1 MRRNELS
8 EILKD
13 RVLILDGA
21 YGTELMRR
29 GFKESPEEIVLS
41 HPEAIK
47 KLHEEYVNAGSN
59 AILTSTFGAN
69 PIKLSK
75 IGLESYHEKIVRD
88 AVRIAKSI
96 SKDVLIFGDIGPT
109 GDLPYPLGERTFDEY
124 YDNFQKTASILIE
137 EGVDAIIL
145 ETFTDILELKA
156 AYMAVRDISKD
167 IFLIAHL
174 TFEKNG
180 RTLTGTDPVNF
191 AITFDDLDVD
201 AIGMNCSLGPE
212 EMLPIFEE
220 LSKYTHKL
228 LTVEP
233 DAGAP
238 ILKGEKVEYPVTP
251 EEFAIHMDSYWEAG
265 ANIIGS
271 CCGSNPLHTRK
282 ISTVVGKRG
291 PVDRES
297 KKIFA
302 ISGPS
307 SVVNFDKFVVI
318 GERLNP
324 AGKKRLSQAIKDED
338 VNYLIDQARDQ
349 VDHGAHALDV
359 NFGVEQT
366 VSRNF
371 MSKSVAALSYKVN
384 VPLSLDIQTYDFL
397 EFVMKRY
404 PGRPLINSA
413 RAVEEEFVKRASL
426 VKKYGGILITLSMG
440 ERVPESF
447 EERKKSIEYAL
458 EMAER
463 IGLTRDR
470 LIFDPIVLAIGA
482 GSDARETL
490 KTIKYLD
497 SVGLKSVFG
506 LSNISFGMPDRSYIN
521 GAFLAMSILN
531 GLSSAIMN
539 PIDEIVMGNMKASLL
554 LTKRSQ
560 IEIEKIQGT
569 DELLNFVLTG
579 AEDKLMKA
587 VDDLI
592 SVEDPVSIIENH
604 LKPVMDRVGDLYGS
618 GKIFLPQL
626 ILAAQTAQKAFE
638 KVQKLIPSGSETGKF
653 VIATVKG
660 DVHDIGKNI
669 VATIVKSAG
678 YRVIDLG
685 RDVPS
690 ERIIETVE
698 KENPVMVGLSAMMT
712 TTAPRIKEVVDGMK
726 KKHLNVPVI
735 AGGASLNETLA
746 KDLGADFYAKSATD
760 AIKYL
765 KMVIRT

>member
-1 MRRNELS
+1 MKRSELS
-8 EILKD
+8 KILKE

-41 HPEAIK
+41 NPEAIK

-96 SKDVLIFGDIGPT
+96 PGNALIFGDIGPT

-156 AYMAVRDISKD
+156 AYMAVRDISSD

-174 TFEKNG
+174 TFEKSG

-201 AIGMNCSLGPE
+201 AIGINCSLGPE

-220 LSKYTHKL
+220 LSKYTHKS

-233 DAGAP
+233 DAGSP
-238 ILKGEKVEYPVTP
+238 ILTGEKIEYPVTP
-251 EEFAIHMDSYWEAG
+251 EEFAVHIDSYWEAG

-282 ISTVVGKRG
+282 ISTVIGKRG
-291 PVDRES
+291 PIDREN

-302 ISGPS
+302 ISSPS
-307 SVVNFDKFVVI
+307 SIVNFDRFVVI

-324 AGKKRLSQAIKDED
+324 AGKKKLSQAIKDED
-338 VNYLIDQARDQ
+338 IDYLIDQAREQ

-366 VSRNF
+366 VSKDF
-371 MSKSVAALSYKVN
+371 MSKSVAALSYKIG
-384 VPLSLDIQTYDFL
+384 VPLSLDIQTYEFL

-404 PGRPLINSA
+404 PGRPLVNSA
-413 RAVEEEFVKRASL
+413 RATEEEFIKKASL

-440 ERVPESF
+440 EKVPENF
-447 EERKKSIEYAL
+447 EERKRSIEYAVT
-458 EMAER
+458 MAES
-463 IGLTRDR
+463 IGLTKDQ

-490 KTIKYLD
+490 KAINYLD
-497 SVGLKSVFG
+497 SMGLKSAFG

-521 GAFLAMSILN
+521 GAFLAMSIAN
-531 GLSSAIMN
+531 GLSAAIMN
-539 PIDEIVMGNMKASLL
+539 PLDDIVVGSMKASLL

-560 IEIEKIQGT
+560 IEIEKVQGS
-569 DELLNFVLTG
+569 DEVLNFVLTG
-579 AEDKLMKA
+579 AEDKLMKV

-592 SVEDPVSIIENH
+592 KVEDPIYIIENH
-604 LKPVMDRVGDLYGS
+604 LKPVMDKVGDLYGS

-638 KVQKLIPSGSETGKF
+638 KVQKLIPSGGDAGKF

-678 YRVIDLG
+678 YKVIDLG

-690 ERIIETVE
+690 ERIIEAIE

-712 TTAPRIKEVVDGMK
+712 TTAPRIKEVVNEMK
-726 KKHLNVPVI
+726 KKHLNVPVVV
-735 AGGASLNETLA
+735 GGASLNESLA
-746 KDLGADFYAKSATD
+746 RDLGADFYAKSATD

-765 KMVIRT
+765 KMIVRT